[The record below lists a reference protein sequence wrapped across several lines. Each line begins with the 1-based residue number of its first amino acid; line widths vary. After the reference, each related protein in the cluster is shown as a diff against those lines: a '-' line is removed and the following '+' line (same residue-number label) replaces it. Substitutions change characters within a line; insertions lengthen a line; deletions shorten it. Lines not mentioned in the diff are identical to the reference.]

1 MKGEGQEVHGGQHH
15 GEVVFAVAEIVF
27 ERTNASHVRQ
37 EAGVFQPVRDR
48 SE

>member
-1 MKGEGQEVHGGQHH
+1 
-15 GEVVFAVAEIVF
+15 VAEIVF